1 MKIIVLILFMLVG
14 CKTSPPTQQKGDE
27 FDKILHLK
35 KLNDPQELSAI
46 LGEPYR
52 VDTSD
57 INSDQYYYDKKKEQM
72 PINVF
77 VNKKSQKIT
86 TIALTY
92 LVNFDAY
99 AYLKKRFKD
108 YKWIETAVPSKAVDV
123 VEDLYKVDI
132 PELGMTFQYDY
143 EDPLRRPMWF
153 FFK

>member
-1 MKIIVLILFMLVG
+1 MLLG
-14 CKTSPPTQQKGDE
+14 RKTSPPTQQKGDE

-35 KLNDPQELSAI
+35 KLNDPKELSAI
-46 LGEPYR
+46 LGESYR

-57 INSDQYYYDKKKEQM
+57 INSDQYYFDKKKEQM

-77 VNKKSQKIT
+77 ENKKSQKIT

-92 LVNFDAY
+92 LVSFDAY
-99 AYLKKRFKD
+99 AYLKKRFKA
-108 YKWIETAVPSKAVDV
+108 YKWIETAVPSKAVNV

-132 PELGMTFQYDY
+132 PELGMTFQYDN
-143 EDPLRRPMWF
+143 EDPLRRPMWI